1 MLSTALPRTQ
11 ESAHAAAPQILKP
24 TLLVVDDEEGPRT
37 SLRVVFKDEYNVLLA
52 ADGNAAVELA
62 RRYPVDVAVLD
73 IRMAEMSG
81 IELLEKLK
89 EADPAIE
96 VVMMTAFETTH
107 TIRQALRL
115 SACDYINKPFDLTTM
130 RQAVAKAMKRRSLS
144 AEVKTNAER
153 LQALQAELQQQKLE
167 GEIVRSREE
176 IYASI
181 IHDINSPL
189 TIISGLIQMINQ
201 RIGDESEIAGED
213 LELIKDRLK
222 RITRQVT
229 ACIEI
234 SRRYLGFLR
243 QNVPESSRVSVNQIL
258 GDLRDLLRAH
268 PHVKSNQI
276 VIQPLAEDIAVNI
289 NGTDLIQILLNLT
302 INGLQCSPHPHRVEI
317 AGQLANAPL
326 EMTSFKDGSSN
337 RFINREGFKNSAP
350 LLALS
355 VRDNGPGI
363 PADVMPKLFGVY
375 FTTRPSSGGTGLGL
389 CIVQRLLKEAHGG
402 LHVQSEPGKGT
413 VFTVYLPAVGLP
425 PV

>member
-1 MLSTALPRTQ
+1 M
-11 ESAHAAAPQILKP
+11 
-24 TLLVVDDEEGPRT
+24 VDDEEGPRT

-52 ADGNAAVELA
+52 CDGDDAVELA
-62 RRYPVDVAVLD
+62 LKHPVDVAVLD
-73 IRMAEMSG
+73 IRMAGMSG
-81 IELLEKLK
+81 IQLLEKLK

-96 VVMMTAFETTH
+96 VVMMTAFETTD
-107 TIRQALRL
+107 TMRQALRL

-144 AEVKTNAER
+144 AEIKTNAER
-153 LQALQAELQQQKLE
+153 LQALQGELQKQKLE
-167 GEIVRSREE
+167 GEIVRTRGE

-201 RIGDESEIAGED
+201 RIDDETEIAGED

-243 QNVPESSRVSVNQIL
+243 QNAPESSRVWVNQIL
-258 GDLRDLLRAH
+258 ADLRDLLRAH
-268 PHVKSNQI
+268 PQVRGNQMI
-276 VIQPLAEDIAVNI
+276 IQQLPDDVTLNI

-302 INGLQCSPHPHRVEI
+302 TNALLCSSQSHRVEVL
-317 AGQLANAPL
+317 GEVVNAPL
-326 EMTSFKDGSSN
+326 DMEQFEDGPTD
-337 RFINREGFKNSAP
+337 RMINRDSFNNTAP

-355 VRDNGPGI
+355 VKDNGPGI
-363 PADVMPKLFGVY
+363 PVEVMPKLFDAY

-389 CIVQRLLKEAHGG
+389 CIVQRLVKEAHGA
-402 LHVQSEPGKGT
+402 LHVHSNPGNGT
-413 VFTVYLPAVGLP
+413 VFTVYLPAMLSN
-425 PV
+425 

>member
-1 MLSTALPRTQ
+1 MASTANAQTN
-11 ESAHAAAPQILKP
+11 SAPAAPEPQLLKP

-52 ADGNAAVELA
+52 SDGDDAVELA
-62 RRYPVDVAVLD
+62 LKHPVDVAVLD
-73 IRMAEMSG
+73 IRMAGMSG

-96 VVMMTAFETTH
+96 VVMMTAFETTD
-107 TIRQALRL
+107 TMRQALRL

-144 AEVKTNAER
+144 AEIKTNAER
-153 LQALQAELQQQKLE
+153 LQALQGELQKQKLE
-167 GEIVRSREE
+167 GEMVRTRGE

-201 RIGDESEIAGED
+201 RIDDETEIAGED

-243 QNVPESSRVSVNQIL
+243 QNAPESSRVWVNQIL
-258 GDLRDLLRAH
+258 ADLRDLLRAH
-268 PHVKSNQI
+268 PHVRGNQMI
-276 VIQPLAEDIAVNI
+276 IQQLPEDVALNI
-289 NGTDLIQILLNLT
+289 NGTDLIQILLNLAT
-302 INGLQCSPHPHRVEI
+302 NALLCSSQAHRVEVL
-317 AGQLANAPL
+317 GQVVSAPL
-326 EMTSFKDGSSN
+326 DMDRFEDGPN
-337 RFINREGFKNSAP
+337 DRTINRDSFNNSAP

-355 VRDNGPGI
+355 VKDNGPGI
-363 PADVMPKLFGVY
+363 PVDVMPKLFDAY

-389 CIVQRLLKEAHGG
+389 CIVQRLVKEAHGA
-402 LHVQSEPGKGT
+402 LHVHSNPGNGT
-413 VFTVYLPAVGLP
+413 VFTVYLPAVLSN
-425 PV
+425 

>member
-1 MLSTALPRTQ
+1 MASTAKASTN
-11 ESAHAAAPQILKP
+11 SASAVPEPQLLKP

-52 ADGNAAVELA
+52 SDGDDAVEVALKH
-62 RRYPVDVAVLD
+62 PVDVAVLD
-73 IRMAEMSG
+73 IRMAGMSG

-96 VVMMTAFETTH
+96 VVMMTAFETTD
-107 TIRQALRL
+107 TMRQALRL

-130 RQAVAKAMKRRSLS
+130 RQAVAKAMRRRSLS
-144 AEVKTNAER
+144 AEIKTNAER
-153 LQALQAELQQQKLE
+153 LQALQGELQKQKLE
-167 GEIVRSREE
+167 GEIVRTRGE

-201 RIGDESEIAGED
+201 RIDDETEIAGED

-243 QNVPESSRVSVNQIL
+243 KNAPESSHVCVNQIL
-258 GDLRDLLRAH
+258 ADLQDLLRAH
-268 PHVKSNQI
+268 PHVRGNQMI
-276 VIQPLAEDIAVNI
+276 IQQLPEDVALNI

-302 INGLQCSPHPHRVEI
+302 TNALLCSSQAHRVEVV
-317 AGQLANAPL
+317 GEVVSVPL
-326 EMTSFKDGSSN
+326 DMERFEDGPN
-337 RFINREGFKNSAP
+337 DRIINRDSFNNSAP

-355 VRDNGPGI
+355 VKDNGPGI
-363 PADVMPKLFGVY
+363 PVEVMPKLFEAY

-389 CIVQRLLKEAHGG
+389 CIVQRLVKEAHGA
-402 LHVQSEPGKGT
+402 LHVHSHPGNGT
-413 VFTVYLPAVGLP
+413 VFTVYLPAV
-425 PV
+425 VSN